1 MNTPAHLIFGAAA
14 FGKPGN
20 ARITIA
26 AVLGSLAPDIS
37 LYVMVSWSIFVAGVD
52 PNVVFG
58 EYYYSSTWQQV
69 FAVDNSFVLWGLGL
83 GLAMGARRPEFIA
96 FAGAGLLHLAFDFPL
111 HNHDA
116 RMHFWPLTDWV
127 FVSPLSYWD
136 SRFHAGIVSPIE
148 LGLALT
154 LAGVLFYRFRRFSSR
169 ALIVVVATMELLATR
184 AFSWFF

>member
-1 MNTPAHLIFGAAA
+1 VNTPAHLIFGTAA

-20 ARITIA
+20 ARVTIA

-37 LYVMVSWSIFVAGVD
+37 LYVMVSWSIFVAGIN

-83 GLAMGARRPEFIA
+83 GLAMGARRPAFIA
-96 FAGAGLLHLAFDFPL
+96 FASAGLLHLAFNFPV

-116 RMHFWPLTDWV
+116 RMHFWPLSDWV
-127 FVSPLSYWD
+127 FVSPISYWE
-136 SRFHAGIVSPIE
+136 RLFHAGIVSPIE
-148 LGLALT
+148 LMLALGFV
-154 LAGVLFYRFRRFSSR
+154 GVLFYRFRRISSR
-169 ALIVVVATMELLATR
+169 ALIIIAAALEILATR